1 MAPQLGP
8 EVTLSARGPPP
19 PSGHAYSVCISTAI
33 GPVSV
38 LRQPRSDPDRSTATS
53 VRRILLATDLSPA
66 SEGATRHAIELARD
80 LAANLLIVSVIDP
93 AVRGVAGGRVERM
106 DQRRR
111 ARETSAQALV
121 LRGREA
127 GVPVSFLV
135 WEGEP
140 GPSIVDAAT
149 SEQVDM
155 VIVGSHGRGSMGRL
169 LIGSVSEYVVRQA
182 PCPVLVVR
190 ARPQAPQEPM
200 PLV

>member
-1 MAPQLGP
+1 VIVLP
-8 EVTLSARGPPP
+8 EARAEPIRQAASA
-19 PSGHAYSVCISTAI
+19 
-33 GPVSV
+33 
-38 LRQPRSDPDRSTATS
+38 

-66 SEGATRHAIELARD
+66 SEGATRQAIELARD
-80 LAANLLIVSVIDP
+80 LGSTLLIVSVIDP
-93 AVRGVAGGRVERM
+93 AVRGVPGGRVERM

-111 ARETSAQALV
+111 AREDSAQALV
-121 LRGREA
+121 IRGREA
-127 GVPVSFLV
+127 GVRVSFLV

-190 ARPQAPQEPM
+190 ARPQASAEPM